1 MIMPSEKK
9 PEWTETVTETLE
21 GLKSNKES
29 FLNHHRK

>member
-21 GLKSNKES
+21 GLKSNKAVCQ
-29 FLNHHRK
+29 NQ